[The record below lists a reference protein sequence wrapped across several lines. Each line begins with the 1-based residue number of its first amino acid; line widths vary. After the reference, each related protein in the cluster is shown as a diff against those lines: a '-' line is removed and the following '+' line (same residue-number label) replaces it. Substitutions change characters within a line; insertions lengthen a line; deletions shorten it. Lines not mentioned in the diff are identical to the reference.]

1 MGRTVAPYSHQI
13 EITKERL
20 SDFRRGLAKP
30 DQEIFDEVFRVAK
43 RQLAAGVMASNPYSM
58 ETILLS
64 NLIQIKREIQEFK
77 ALFTL
82 PIEKSD

>member
-20 SDFRRGLAKP
+20 SDFRRGLSRP
-30 DQEIFDEVFRVAK
+30 DQEIFDDIFRIAK

-64 NLIQIKREIQEFK
+64 NLIHIKREIQGLK
-77 ALFTL
+77 GD
-82 PIEKSD
+82 PSSPSEKSD